1 MFYEEFW
8 KVLRACIRKTSASI
22 YFCISFFEETA
33 THPDEEDRESIDKSD
48 NEFSYSDD
56 DSENRTLLIDN
67 NSPKS
72 KNEGSN
78 TPSEERFFVFQGHI
92 FFGGS
97 VCDSLC
103 RFTLN

>member
-48 NEFSYSDD
+48 NEFSYCDD
-56 DSENRTLLIDN
+56 ENENRMLLIEQ
-67 NSPKS
+67 KRRI
-72 KNEGSN
+72 KY
-78 TPSEERFFVFQGHI
+78 TV
-92 FFGGS
+92 
-97 VCDSLC
+97 
-103 RFTLN
+103 